1 MTFYKIPVWYRQ
13 SILNILNLSLF
24 NLKRP
29 TSDGIQKKERRVK
42 MEKIATKGVESKDTK
57 IIDALG
63 ILFVI
68 IIFIGFSLLLFF
80 SIKSR
85 NNPHNFTSEAISSV
99 YKLQERLKG
108 RMLVME
114 KGGFNDSD
122 NYKQAGE
129 IKTELK
135 LVRDKL
141 SEIKI
146 KLKDKPWAN

>member
-29 TSDGIQKKERRVK
+29 TSDGIQKKERGVK
-42 MEKIATKGVESKDTK
+42 IEKIATKEVESKDTK

-122 NYKQAGE
+122 NYRQAE
-129 IKTELK
+129 DIKTELE
-135 LVRDKL
+135 LVLDKL

>member
-1 MTFYKIPVWYRQ
+1 
-13 SILNILNLSLF
+13 
-24 NLKRP
+24 
-29 TSDGIQKKERRVK
+29 

-122 NYKQAGE
+122 NYRQAE
-129 IKTELK
+129 DIKTELE
-135 LVRDKL
+135 LVLDKL